1 MDLTKLKTVVEH
13 AETHPDQFDMDE
25 WVEVLDYAGDLAE
38 NPHCGT
44 RACLAGL
51 TVILFD
57 GLATITTIDGKRSQ
71 QGDFAWCMPP
81 GRKRAVSIDERA
93 QELLGLTESQSFDLF
108 YGDADSTNVR
118 EYVERSLKVTL

>member
-57 GLATITTIDGKRSQ
+57 GLETISDPTAR
-71 QGDFAWCMPP
+71 GDFAFCVPP